1 MFKNMIKLNFL
12 ILSKIYSL
20 CISSFENFF
29 LREKNKSDL
38 TLNKKG
44 FKILKLKKTITNN
57 EIFQKSLIVNKYF
70 EKIIVPEKDV
80 LNIF

>member
-38 TLNKKG
+38 TLNKKD
-44 FKILKLKKTITNN
+44 LK
-57 EIFQKSLIVNKYF
+57 F
-70 EKIIVPEKDV
+70 
-80 LNIF
+80 